1 MDAENA
7 KETFEVEVL
16 QQGMEGYEDIVVA
29 AAATEAQITAD
40 EEGTINGNGN
50 SPGRTEAE
58 IENLTSS
65 LLALTSRFAQ
75 VQFRVRQIV
84 QSAPE
89 ECEKL
94 VKELEK
100 FVFTGVDDDE
110 DDDDDN
116 GDDDVVDGEEYG
128 NNDIPSED
136 FQDDYYSKM
145 GKIRLRQN
153 QLIQRLREQLSQ
165 LQEVE
170 RNIEWRFGEEEK
182 VDTGDEKTNINE
194 IELSLDDDSE

>member
-1 MDAENA
+1 MDAENP

-16 QQGMEGYEDIVVA
+16 QQGMAGYED
-29 AAATEAQITAD
+29 TETERASD
-40 EEGTINGNGN
+40 GEGTQNGNGN

-100 FVFTGVDDDE
+100 FVFTGVDE
-110 DDDDDN
+110 SQDN
-116 GDDDVVDGEEYG
+116 DGVGDEYG
-128 NNDIPSED
+128 NNDIPWED
-136 FQDDYYSKM
+136 LQNDYYSKM
-145 GKIRLRQN
+145 GRIRLRQS
-153 QLIQRLREQLSQ
+153 QLLQRLEEQLSE

-170 RNIEWRFGEEEK
+170 RNIQSAYGEEK
-182 VDTGDEKTNINE
+182 VDTGDEKSSIHD
-194 IELSLDDDSE
+194 IELSLDFDSE

>member
-1 MDAENA
+1 MNAENP

-16 QQGMEGYEDIVVA
+16 QQGMAGYED
-29 AAATEAQITAD
+29 TEAKAEAERAAD
-40 EEGTINGNGN
+40 GEGTINGNGN

-100 FVFTGVDDDE
+100 FVFTGVDENE
-110 DDDDDN
+110 DNDDN
-116 GDDDVVDGEEYG
+116 GDEYG
-128 NNDIPSED
+128 NNDIPWED
-136 FQDDYYSKM
+136 LQNDYYGKM
-145 GKIRLRQN
+145 GKIRLRQS
-153 QLIQRLREQLSQ
+153 QLLQRLQEQLSE

-170 RNIEWRFGEEEK
+170 RNIQRAYDEEEK
-182 VDTGDEKTNINE
+182 VDTGDEKSSVND
-194 IELSLDDDSE
+194 IELSLDCDSE